1 MKKKNKNND
10 LDLLSALFVPLRTN
24 NKSPQDFEIL
34 QIFRLSAF
42 FDYLPRDTRITTS
55 KKRECLVY

>member
-10 LDLLSALFVPLRTN
+10 LDLLFVLFVPLRTN

-34 QIFRLSAF
+34 QIFLLNVF
-42 FDYLPRDTRITTS
+42 LIICTRH
-55 KKRECLVY
+55 